1 VFVFKDAFRAEDYC
15 GFSLFDPVFPLIYV
29 NNSMP
34 KSRQIFTLF
43 QNCRFGNSEPAPT
56 AGPRTQNQGLARHP
70 RRGGHRFETDV
81 MRSVTTAAL

>member
-34 KSRQIFTLF
+34 KSWQIFTLF
-43 QNCRFGNSEPAPT
+43 QNCP
-56 AGPRTQNQGLARHP
+56 
-70 RRGGHRFETDV
+70 
-81 MRSVTTAAL
+81 